1 MKNQILEAERQKL
14 LGLVTEQDSEIRT
27 LKSELARFKEDL
39 VENIQLTENYQSG
52 CKSAADHIAKLLKT
66 TKDQE
71 SIIVSLQ
78 DGMHRQK
85 NELESFHYR
94 IEELKESHLRKTT
107 NLSEEIEMYKSSLQK
122 LDELFKKPLPQEE
135 TKQRLGHQIQ
145 ENLELKEEVRT
156 ATAMLM
162 EFRAKYEDLERNYT
176 SLKTDF
182 GVQLNKLKLEKN
194 CKLEAEV
201 KCKELLM
208 KINQEEIER
217 SLIVEDLKNT
227 KSELARIMGNFEH
240 EEEKSRTDR
249 RKAAEFAR
257 LNDQFK
263 FTIALNE
270 KELEDLKIN
279 LATTLEKTTREKSE
293 ITEKYEIRMREK
305 NTLIEKCQLDLN
317 SCKSQIESLLN
328 RENTLIIEREN
339 LAKKVEFYKLSSA
352 KQAPKHAEA
361 DKGLQDK
368 VVLLQQRL
376 SGKCTLISTLSK
388 NLLQLRSEFRQLR
401 GFILD
406 LKDVHTNQQHQFS
419 LSFNQCKEMI
429 SSQCREILKQK
440 QFYMRDYLRLKK
452 DLSFMNEFNR
462 ETLILG
468 NIQVTQNLNSKEALT
483 NTRKI
488 TRGNHAQERSC
499 SKSPGPQNR
508 FIDLTVSN
516 LSDARNDHM
525 SPKPVHLLSTNKKRR
540 IGQLTRN
547 SSEKNKHH
555 VRSSLK
561 KRDNISQSMVYH
573 NDVSLDDTSLL
584 DIQKA
589 LAESEK
595 RIIEGNKQ
603 SQFTNTLDIS
613 QSKNRLNFPSMTQDQ
628 FYLSVSPQ
636 KLEGKMQNQVI
647 EERTSE
653 SEINTSRQSQSN
665 NQDQKLGEDLDFKKI
680 EEESMEIERR
690 IQRLK
695 QKALKTCKRFAE
707 ESETHK
713 LQHELDKENQ
723 GKWHNTVK
731 SSISE
736 AETELGK
743 DYTNQARS
751 TIILSG
757 KQNENYPQEQ
767 KNFRFSGSEVVTIPL
782 TPFSSS
788 AQNED
793 VQPAFQDFSLPEEKF
808 QKAIEFLGMRK
819 GREKPDLRPFDS

>member
-156 ATAMLM
+156 ATAKLM

-419 LSFNQCKEMI
+419 LSFNQSKEMI

-440 QFYMRDYLRLKK
+440 QFNMRDYMRLKK

-665 NQDQKLGEDLDFKKI
+665 SQDQKLGEDLDFKKI

-743 DYTNQARS
+743 DYANQARS